1 MGRRDAM
8 IMDTK
13 EIRTLCLKHVYGA
26 ALTEAERV
34 LVDEYAQTADGRD
47 YLRECR
53 EVKDLLKNVYNV
65 QIKPSDHDAMV
76 ESFERAVRQRFKKL
90 VFRPRRETYGL
101 TIFLGLLAGL
111 SIVLTGWSVINAVF
125 LGSCVLWLVS
135 EWFQRYYF
143 AKILSRPDLY
153 EYAKASRRRSDRML
167 QNLPGLALV
176 AVFSG
181 LAIAAASY
189 GAYWGYREFGLIVPA
204 IVIFVFVETVAIV
217 VYQYRKLKRSDPE
230 VRNDWAEE
238 IKE

>member
-1 MGRRDAM
+1 
-8 IMDTK
+8 MDTQ

-26 ALTEAERV
+26 ALTEAERA
-34 LVDEYAQTADGRD
+34 LVDVYAQTADGRD

-53 EVKDLLKNVYNV
+53 EVKDLLKNVADV
-65 QIKPSDHDAMV
+65 QIKPVDEEAMIQN
-76 ESFERAVRQRFKKL
+76 FERTVRQTFKQT
-90 VFRPRRETYGL
+90 VFRPRGETYSL
-101 TIFLGLLAGL
+101 PIILGLLAGL
-111 SIVLTGWSVINAVF
+111 LIVLNGWSVIKAVL
-125 LGSCVLWLVS
+125 LGVCVLWLIAT
-135 EWFQRYYF
+135 WFQRYYF

-181 LAIAAASY
+181 LAIAAVSY
-189 GAYWGYREFGLIVPA
+189 GAYWGYREFGFIVPA
-204 IVIFVFVETVAIV
+204 IVIFVLVQTVAIV

-230 VRNDWAEE
+230 VWDWWAEE